1 MIDILLKFY
10 LNNMLIL
17 NILIS
22 VFLLIAIIIY
32 IIYKDEI
39 HKLYFK
45 HKEIINYVIVG
56 VLTTLVSIGSYWL
69 FRFVIKNYIVLSILS
84 WIFAVAFAYFTNRAF
99 VFESKEKDLLKEI
112 SKFVSCRLL
121 TLGLEVVLMMLFV
134 SVLHIN
140 DMISKIILQVVVL
153 VSNYLLS
160 KLFVFVKKTSE

>member
-22 VFLLIAIIIY
+22 VFLLIAVIVY

-56 VLTTLVSIGSYWL
+56 VLTTFVSIGSYWL

-99 VFESKEKDLLKEI
+99 VFESKEKDLIKEI

-140 DMISKIILQVVVL
+140 DMVSKIILQVVVL

-160 KLFVFVKKTSE
+160 KLFVFVKKTSD

>member
-22 VFLLIAIIIY
+22 VFLLIAVIVY

-140 DMISKIILQVVVL
+140 DMVSKIILQVVVL

>member
-1 MIDILLKFY
+1 MIDVLLKFY

-17 NILIS
+17 NILIC
-22 VFLLIAIIIY
+22 VFLLTAAIVY
-32 IIYKDEI
+32 IVYKEKI
-39 HKLYFK
+39 HELYFK
-45 HKEIINYVIVG
+45 YKEIINYVIVG
-56 VLTTLVSIGSYWL
+56 ALTTLVSIGSYWL
-69 FRFVIKNYIVLSILS
+69 LRFVIKNYVILSILS

-112 SKFVSCRLL
+112 TKFVSCRLL
-121 TLGLEVVLMMLFV
+121 TLGLEVVLMIAFV

-140 DMISKIILQVVVL
+140 DMIAKIVLQIVVL